1 MKKIIAIQI
10 LICMLFQVPAQLL
23 EKETIIDLSKKDSR
37 FSAFYG
43 FPNEVIVNDQNQQ
56 FELVYVNKVK
66 RKSIKRNRLVFDYD
80 LNLISD
86 HSEEIEV
93 RGYDANQTTV
103 KTDAAKMPANY
114 KGEDYTTTMLTLGGL
129 MNNKIEKTEAKYD
142 YNWTSRTYDVETKV
156 IEKVKAKELVGKTMQ
171 NPYVLHYNNAA
182 GDLLYV
188 SGTLNKK
195 RLVVDAYK
203 VHRIKPNME
212 SEVVAEWSF
221 DYVQRHFFGGW
232 FLTETGDVNMI
243 LIFANA
249 GGKVY
254 KPKVNQAPK
263 PNEWTY
269 VRLSSKGELMNKA
282 SFKTKAN
289 NWQILG
295 AYEKDGSVYVYGP
308 GESKGV
314 NEKHQDILAAIGTG
328 KQDVFQILKITDD
341 NVDFVTGPTLD
352 EINQLSVKPAGQKKK
367 VEYDGKRVA
376 FGNLNIAPNRD
387 IFINA
392 QDWSLDARST
402 KPLYK
407 SLLMFQFA
415 ADGTFKRL
423 YGIESQKEKAGI
435 GGAIDPDTDPRFFQ
449 DQGQVFAGPNGNMF
463 WNTFTVN
470 QINKYVS
477 KWTEGSIEY
486 TQTTIVKRFTGAIA
500 KFDPESGT
508 LEDYQK
514 LGDDKFLLYALPS
527 EGIPSISI
535 DGGKKKIFLGYGS
548 TKDTKNQIWLGK
560 LDPAKL

>member
-10 LICMLFQVPAQLL
+10 LICTLFQVPAQLL
-23 EKETIIDLSKKDSR
+23 EKENIIDLSKKDSR

-114 KGEDYTTTMLTLGGL
+114 KGEDYSTTMLTLGGS
-129 MNNKIEKTEAKYD
+129 MNNKIEKTEATYN

-188 SGTLNKK
+188 SGTVNKK

-243 LIFANA
+243 LVFANA

-254 KPKVNQAPK
+254 KPKVNQAPN

-269 VRLSSKGELMNKA
+269 VRLSPKGELMNKA
-282 SFKTKAN
+282 TFKTKAN

-308 GESKGV
+308 GESKDV

-328 KQDVFQILKITDD
+328 KQDVFQILKVTDD
-341 NVDFVTGPTLD
+341 KVDFVAGPTLD

-376 FGNLNIAPNRD
+376 FGNLNIAPNGD

-449 DQGQVFAGPNGNMF
+449 DQGQIFTGPNGNMF

-486 TQTTIVKRFTGAIA
+486 TQTTIVRRFTGAIA

-514 LGDDKFLLYALPS
+514 LGDEKFLLYALPS

-548 TKDTKNQIWLGK
+548 TKETKNQIWLGK